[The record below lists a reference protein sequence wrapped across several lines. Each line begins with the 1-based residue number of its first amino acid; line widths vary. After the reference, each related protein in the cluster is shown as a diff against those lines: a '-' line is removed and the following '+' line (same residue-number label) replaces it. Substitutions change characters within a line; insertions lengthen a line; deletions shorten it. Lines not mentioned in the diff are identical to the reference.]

1 MDTDRA
7 RAGRRSPPQD
17 QMEVDEM
24 YEHVSV
30 FAGRLLTF
38 RLGDLKRED
47 GQGVTEYG
55 LAVAFVAVALGAILL
70 VLSGA
75 ISSFIS
81 SVGDDLASLPAAL

>member
-1 MDTDRA
+1 
-7 RAGRRSPPQD
+7 
-17 QMEVDEM
+17 M
-24 YEHVSV
+24 YEQVSV

-38 RLGDLKRED
+38 RLADLKRDE

-81 SVGDDLASLPAAL
+81 RVGSDLSGLPASL

>member
-1 MDTDRA
+1 MYDR
-7 RAGRRSPPQD
+7 
-17 QMEVDEM
+17 
-24 YEHVSV
+24 VSV
-30 FAGRLLTF
+30 FAGRLLMF
-38 RLGDLKRED
+38 RLSDLKRDE

-81 SVGDDLASLPAAL
+81 RVGDDLAGLPANL